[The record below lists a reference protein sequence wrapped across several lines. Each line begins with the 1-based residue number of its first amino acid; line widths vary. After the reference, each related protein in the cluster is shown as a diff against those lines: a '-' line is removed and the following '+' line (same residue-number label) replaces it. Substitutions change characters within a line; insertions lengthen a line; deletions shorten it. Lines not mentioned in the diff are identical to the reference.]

1 MLICNL
7 FFRTDGSTG
16 HLKFFFFSPYKKHFE
31 ISLPMTFF
39 QSINC
44 DPMILGGLALALVVC
59 VAIIVS
65 LSTGSSKP
73 KSATG
78 LVQKRINDQN
88 DAPPVYRDNAPA
100 VTCGLDQPYTGATC
114 PAQYATQRDG
124 GCYFN
129 NCRAKTEFEYKQA
142 AIEGSSA
149 GRVFLG
155 PIADKNNVIGVSSG
169 TKVGE
174 RYQSSGIQ
182 MERIVAGY
190 NNKKESEFL
199 KQIKGQESVSVDP
212 EKGIPPGAGMV
223 ELDFTH

>member
-1 MLICNL
+1 
-7 FFRTDGSTG
+7 
-16 HLKFFFFSPYKKHFE
+16 
-31 ISLPMTFF
+31 MTLF

-65 LSTGSSKP
+65 LSRGSSKP
-73 KSATG
+73 KPATG

-88 DAPPVYRDNAPA
+88 DAAPVYRDNAPT

-155 PIADKNNVIGVSSG
+155 PIADKNNVIGVRPG
-169 TKVGE
+169 TEGL
-174 RYQSSGIQ
+174 Q
-182 MERIVAGY
+182 MERIVANY
-190 NNKKESEFL
+190 NNRNESEFL
-199 KQIKGQESVSVDP
+199 KQIKGQETVSLDP
-212 EKGIPPGAGMV
+212 TKGAPTGAAIPEDTTM
-223 ELDFTH
+223 TH